1 MVEAPNPIMIQNN
14 IVFKYK
20 EKENAFT
27 LTFSNESDTL
37 GISISE
43 EGSVPPINY
52 SAKFTLSDLKELSR
66 YFKLFGSIE
75 ELMPEL
81 KNLCDQNQVKISK
94 EKDFLNLI
102 LSLPLK
108 IVAEVN
114 LPIPQDKVDS
124 EKVIAS
130 LCQTVNDLN
139 KKIKCLKRGE
149 IPEEQLE
156 ENLKSKDI
164 LKNEDEKNM
173 VINWILQENDDD
185 DEEEEEEEIKNNAMK
200 RKDKKV
206 NMTLL
211 YKLTSHGDGNFH
223 SYCDNKGPTLTL
235 IRNSKGYRCGG
246 FTNQSWASR
255 YTNYGGN
262 ANVSDPNAF
271 LFSLEF
277 KEKYPSYDGNNALY
291 DCYNMG
297 PCFGGGNDL
306 NISGSCSSGNNSY
319 CNFPYCYCGTRAR
332 ALSGGAY
339 NFKVN
344 ELEVYKIEII

>member
-139 KKIKCLKRGE
+139 KKIKCLMRGE

-156 ENLKSKDI
+156 KNLKSKDI
-164 LKNEDEKNM
+164 LQNEDEKNM
-173 VINWILQENDDD
+173 VINWILQT
-185 DEEEEEEEIKNNAMK
+185 MK
-200 RKDKKV
+200 SKDKKV

-211 YKLTSHGDGNFH
+211 YKVTLHGDSSSQFH

-235 IRNSKGYRCGG
+235 IRNTKGYRCGG

-255 YTNYGGN
+255 YNPSYGGDY
-262 ANVSDPNAF
+262 NVKDPNAF

-291 DCYNMG
+291 DCTNLG
-297 PCFGGGNDL
+297 PSFG
-306 NISGSCSSGNNSY
+306 SGSDLSISNSCTQNNSSS
-319 CNFPYCYCGTRAR
+319 CNFPYYFCGTRAR
-332 ALSGGAY
+332 ALSGGVQ

-344 ELEVYKIEII
+344 ELEVYKIEIK